1 LRCDGSWIPHGP
13 LPGVKD
19 ARLEPAWLAELAA
32 APVKQVE
39 VMGLRAFR
47 TTAVDWH
54 ANDGVDA
61 RGRATADVEAA
72 RFART
77 LARFDALNA
86 EDPRRDA
93 LHGGRPC
100 ELAHAERV
108 SAMLERLVPD
118 ASEALR
124 LAVRCHH
131 LERWKLPRHEYP
143 ATRTGYHQWRIRL
156 RGFHAERAAEI
167 LREEHYDEATI
178 ARVGALVRKERL
190 RSDPEAQ
197 ALEDA
202 IALVF
207 LESELAQFVAAHAD
221 YDAARLGDIL
231 VKTGR
236 KMSAR
241 ARAFALCELTLER
254 GSGPLVHAAMKAA
267 SETVRAAPGDSVAT
281 PSM

>member
-1 LRCDGSWIPHGP
+1 
-13 LPGVKD
+13 
-19 ARLEPAWLAELAA
+19 
-32 APVKQVE
+32 
-39 VMGLRAFR
+39 MGC
-47 TTAVDWH
+47 H
-54 ANDGVDA
+54 ANDGADTRGLATAHVDA
-61 RGRATADVEAA
+61 SRL
-72 RFART
+72 ART
-77 LARFDALNA
+77 LARFDAVNA

-93 LHGGRPC
+93 VDGGRPC

-108 SAMLERLVPD
+108 CAMLERLVPD

-131 LERWKLPRHEYP
+131 LERWKLPRNEYP
-143 ATRTGYHQWRIRL
+143 ATRSGYHQWRIRL
-156 RGFHAERAAEI
+156 RDFHAERAAGI
-167 LREEHYDEATI
+167 LREERYDEATI

-190 RSDPEAQ
+190 HADPEAQ

-207 LESELAQFVAAHAD
+207 LESELAAFVAAHPD
-221 YDAARLGDIL
+221 YDAARLRDIL
-231 VKTGR
+231 VRTGH

-254 GSGPLVHAAMKAA
+254 GCGPLVLAAMKAA
-267 SETVRAAPGDSVAT
+267 SETVRAAPGDAVAT